1 MLRIASCLIPALL
14 LATPPSALAA
24 SEASVLEPAFSNT
37 IVSTYPDGRKARLW
51 LNRDGT
57 YRAQGR
63 RGKPSSGRW
72 TLKGER
78 ICLKQSRPL
87 PGPFSYCTG
96 VKRGGVGTSWAGKA
110 LTGEPIR
117 IKVVA
122 GR

>member
-1 MLRIASCLIPALL
+1 MLRIAPCLIPALL
-14 LATPPSALAA
+14 LATPPAALAA
-24 SEASVLEPAFSNT
+24 GEASVLEPAFSNT
-37 IVSTYPDGRKARLW
+37 IVSTYPDGRKAKLW

-78 ICLKQSRPL
+78 ICMKQSRPI
-87 PGPFSYCTG
+87 PVGSYCTG
-96 VKRGGVGTSWAGKA
+96 VRRGGVGTSWSGKA
-110 LTGEPIR
+110 VTGEPIR
-117 IKVVA
+117 IQVVA